1 MEKFNF
7 GNYISKA
14 KNAWNNEYECQT
26 YAFNIKT
33 HKPTIGIYCRKKDQ
47 YGREH
52 GLFWKDS
59 WKHLQGKQGCP
70 KCSKHFRM
78 NTQYLIETSK
88 FCHNSQF
95 DNLTYE
101 KTIFQNYSKPIIVTC
116 HNKYPNGLE
125 HGDFQIKPGHLL
137 QGEGCP
143 ICRYIKSADSKRRT
157 LNEVIEI
164 ANNIHNFAYDY
175 SLITD
180 YQNDR
185 TVYPIRYKKHDI
197 VFKMTM
203 NNHIKGKQGCPLCG
217 KERAIAARQLTNE
230 DFKERA
236 AIKHNNFYIYDTTD
250 VNNRDEQG
258 KVLIRC
264 PKHGLFRQT
273 PGNHL
278 MGQGCPICRQSTM
291 EKEIALLLQENNID
305 YIQQH
310 TFKWLKHQR
319 KLRLDFFLP
328 SFNIAIECQGI
339 QHFEEEHFGSTH
351 DQNIL
356 PTIQFLDKLKLDL
369 CSKHNIT
376 MIYYANYQYDFPYEV
391 ITDKANI
398 ITKIKNHTVKN

>member
-14 KNAWNNEYECQT
+14 KNAWNNEYEYQT

-70 KCSKHFRM
+70 LF
-78 NTQYLIETSK
+78 
-88 FCHNSQF
+88 
-95 DNLTYE
+95 
-101 KTIFQNYSKPIIVTC
+101 
-116 HNKYPNGLE
+116 
-125 HGDFQIKPGHLL
+125 
-137 QGEGCP
+137 
-143 ICRYIKSADSKRRT
+143 
-157 LNEVIEI
+157 
-164 ANNIHNFAYDY
+164 
-175 SLITD
+175 
-180 YQNDR
+180 
-185 TVYPIRYKKHDI
+185 
-197 VFKMTM
+197 
-203 NNHIKGKQGCPLCG
+203 G
-217 KERAIAARQLTNE
+217 KERVIAARQLTNE

-278 MGQGCPICRQSTM
+278 MGQGCPICRQSAM

-398 ITKIKNHTVKN
+398 ITKIKNHKVKN